1 MIKKFERIPPRVR
14 VLITFASIIIILAC
28 IVSIMNHTWRDK
40 RDRFIH
46 SAEETLDMYGDSID
60 SCRIDNTYV
69 GVYVNSRKWNNTSE
83 ETKDAFIK
91 EVYAL
96 IRMDAINA
104 NYLKGNV
111 ITLSFYNGND
121 RIALYNITE

>member
-1 MIKKFERIPPRVR
+1 MIRKIEQLPPRTR
-14 VLITFASIIIILAC
+14 ILITVFSIIIIIVC
-28 IVSIMNHTWRDK
+28 IFFISNETWRHK
-40 RDRFIH
+40 RDKFVR
-46 SAEETLDMYGDSID
+46 SAHETLDMYGDSID

-69 GVYVNSRKWNNTSE
+69 GVYVNGRKWNNTSE

-121 RIALYNITE
+121 RIALYSITE